1 MGDRYEKLDG
11 AELCFHDGQSL
22 SEPPGFLLA
31 EEVDMQ
37 ATQEVV
43 AQLRQHN
50 IKGTYTHVI
59 VRAVA
64 LALTRH
70 PEFNRLLRRKQ
81 LVYPDTIDIGLSVSG
96 QAMAAALTLV
106 VQDTGHKD
114 LVPLAQEIIK
124 RVPEVRAEEAKTV
137 HMLRQIARWLPAA
150 WMRRCLLR
158 LMLSRVS
165 VVKEMTGTFYVT
177 CFPQVSFGATFKFM
191 TSSALSFSRVEDRV
205 VVRDGQPIVRPMTTF
220 GLTLD
225 HRLWTGSSASA
236 LLKELKKILESGE
249 LAAEIPLVESSATRQ
264 ILLR

>member
-1 MGDRYEKLDG
+1 MLDRYEKLDG
-11 AELCFHDGQSL
+11 AELCFQDAQRL

-37 ATQEVV
+37 ATQEIV
-43 AQLRQHN
+43 AQLRQQN
-50 IKGTYTHVI
+50 IQSTYTHVV

-70 PEFNRLLRRKQ
+70 PEFNRLLRGKQ
-81 LVYPDTIDIGLSVSG
+81 LVYPSTIDIGLSVSG

-114 LVPLAQEIIK
+114 LVQLAQEIIK
-124 RVPEVRAEEAKTV
+124 RVPEVRAEEARTV
-137 HMLRQIARWLPAA
+137 HMLRQVARWLPAA
-150 WMRRCLLR
+150 WLRRGLLR

-177 CFPQVSFGATFKFM
+177 CFPQVSFGATFKYM

-205 VVRDGQPIVRPMTTF
+205 VVKDGQPMVRPVATF

-225 HRLWTGSSASA
+225 HRVWTGSTASVV
-236 LLKELKKILESGE
+236 LRELKKILESGE
-249 LAAEIPLVESSATRQ
+249 LAAEIPPVEAGVAS
-264 ILLR
+264 